1 MISLN
6 ILDLT
11 WCLDIGNTYNLSF
24 LELIIF
30 FFLSILSSLI
40 LHKFFNKTEFKTS
53 NNNKVETLEVKK
65 YSFFTKTIVVF
76 FILILVSM
84 PFFKLLNTGYFL

>member
-1 MISLN
+1 MIFLN

-11 WCLDIGNTYNLSF
+11 WYLDLGNTYNLSF

-30 FFLSILSSLI
+30 FFLSILSSII

-65 YSFFTKTIVVF
+65 YSFVTKTIVVF

-84 PFFKLLNTGYFL
+84 PIFKLLNTGYFL